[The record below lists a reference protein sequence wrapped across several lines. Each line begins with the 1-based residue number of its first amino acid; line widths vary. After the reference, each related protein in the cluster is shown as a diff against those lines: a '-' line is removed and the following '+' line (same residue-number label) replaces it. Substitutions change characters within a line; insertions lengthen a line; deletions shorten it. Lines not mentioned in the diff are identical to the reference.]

1 MAKLQIE
8 LQGDLTGDGKPEF
21 KVTPIDIELPDEAAD
36 LLEKAFRIADTLD
49 AEPGD
54 GEFDQKFKTKV
65 PVRLNLILTK
75 MNAGI
80 SLDGK
85 LTMRVKRDPVDSPD
99 KAA

>member
-8 LQGDLTGDGKPEF
+8 IQGDVTGDGKPEF

-54 GEFDQKFKTKV
+54 GEFDQKFKAKIPVKV
-65 PVRLNLILTK
+65 NLFIAKIDTLIPVQ
-75 MNAGI
+75 
-80 SLDGK
+80 GK
-85 LTMRVKRDPVDSPD
+85 ATVRIKRDPVDGPD